1 MVGQEAGQDGRICM
15 MFDDRLMDTAADF
28 SCLGRECWLQ
38 DVAVVAS
45 SLRGKSCSVLR
56 VYRDRCC
63 DFVIDRLTTIKV
75 ERTVFFFDP
84 HRFPAHRTLC
94 WWFICTAC
102 AWAAASFS
110 KHKTEIGLPG
120 GRGRVNVADRLQVS
134 VLDRDVFALCCVS
147 FWRDKTHRPMFLV

>member
-1 MVGQEAGQDGRICM
+1 MVGQEAGQDGRTCM

-63 DFVIDRLTTIKV
+63 GFVIDRLTTIKV
-75 ERTVFFFDP
+75 ERTVFFRSAP
-84 HRFPAHRTLC
+84 LP
-94 WWFICTAC
+94 C
-102 AWAAASFS
+102 APYLMLVV
-110 KHKTEIGLPG
+110 HLHGLRVG
-120 GRGRVNVADRLQVS
+120 GSEL
-134 VLDRDVFALCCVS
+134 LE
-147 FWRDKTHRPMFLV
+147 THD